1 MEIRRNGILGWVQL
15 VVPQVSWLMSLH
27 TALTALFLPAQPPPG
42 PCWDWSLADL
52 AGLVSPSPWGC
63 VGAGGTALS
72 SGSSSHTNNHTVLQP
87 LLLCQTRASMKK
99 SQNKKQLDLG
109 NLCKIGCN
117 LAGKRKMQKN
127 NFKPKEFRGENS

>member
-1 MEIRRNGILGWVQL
+1 MGATGGPSGVLAH
-15 VVPQVSWLMSLH
+15 VPPHSSHSPVPPCS
-27 TALTALFLPAQPPPG
+27 APPPG

-72 SGSSSHTNNHTVLQP
+72 SSSSSHTNNHTVLQP